1 MRPRN
6 TIIALVV
13 LLLIGGYALTV
24 SFYSK
29 PEETQKLFK
38 VSPDDIAK
46 IELRY
51 PDRDLVIE
59 RKKGG
64 TWRITK
70 PIGAEADQTT
80 ADNLAHAIAECEIT
94 RTVEE
99 KPTDL
104 APFGLGTPQTVVTV
118 TTFDNKKFPGIEI
131 GKLAP
136 VGFSAYI
143 KTTDKPAVM
152 LTSSGFPPGMNKT
165 LDQLRNR
172 ELMTFK
178 VGDVQKLTLQKDTG
192 AAIEVDREG
201 DNWKIVKPVAYPA
214 DSTQVRQ
221 LLSTLVNAKVADF
234 VSDAP
239 ANVTQYGLETPHL
252 TVVVNLGNLP
262 AAQQSLLFGFKQTE
276 QGKDGV
282 YVRRGESAPIYTV
295 HQFVMSGVD
304 KSVLDLR
311 DKTVLNF
318 DPSIVAS
325 AIVKSASGAFALR
338 RGADGKW
345 SVVESGKPAPNL
357 TLGKASGAAADAAV
371 VERFLDE
378 MRELKG
384 VSIIADPMPNAAL
397 FGLDNPA
404 VDITLMGK
412 DGKPIGELKL
422 AKLSVKPAAPL
433 APNEPQAPSVEYYAT
448 ATPGKAVYS
457 LTDFSFSELNKTDQE
472 FLASPPPA
480 SAPSAA
486 AN

>member
-13 LLLIGGYALTV
+13 LVLIGGYALV
-24 SFYSK
+24 VHNYSQT
-29 PEETQKLFK
+29 EETQKLFAVK
-38 VSPDDIAK
+38 PEDIAK

-59 RKKGG
+59 RAKGKP
-64 TWRITK
+64 WRITK
-70 PIGAEADQTT
+70 PIGADADQTT
-80 ADNLAHAIAECEIT
+80 ADNLARAIAECEIT

-104 APFGLGTPQTVVTV
+104 APFGLATPGTVVTI
-118 TTFDNKKFPGIEI
+118 TTFDKKKFPGIEI

-172 ELMTFK
+172 DLMTFK
-178 VGDVQKLTLQKDTG
+178 VDNVQKLTLQKDTG
-192 AAIEVDREG
+192 PPIEVDREG
-201 DNWKIVKPVAYPA
+201 DNWKIVKPANYPA
-214 DSTQVRQ
+214 DGTQVRQ
-221 LLSTLVNAKVADF
+221 LLSTLVNAKVVDF
-234 VSDAP
+234 ISDAP
-239 ANVTQYGLETPHL
+239 TNVTQYGLETPHL
-252 TVVVNLGNLP
+252 TTVVNLVAHGG
-262 AAQQSLLFGFKQTE
+262 ASSESLLFGFKQTE

-282 YVRRGESAPIYTV
+282 FVRRGERAPIYTV

-318 DPSIVAS
+318 DPSAVAS
-325 AIVKSASGAFALR
+325 ASIRSASGAFTLK

-345 SVVESGKPAPNL
+345 SVVDGTKPND
-357 TLGKASGAAADAAV
+357 ADAAV
-371 VERFLDE
+371 VERFLDQ

-384 VSIIADPMPNAAL
+384 LSIIADPMPNAAL
-397 FGLDNPA
+397 FGLDSPA
-404 VDITLMGK
+404 VDITLSGK
-412 DGKPIGELKL
+412 DGKLIGEVRL
-422 AKLSVKPAAPL
+422 AKLSLKAAAPA
-433 APNEPQAPSVEYYAT
+433 APNEPETPRVEYYAT
-448 ATPGKAVYS
+448 ATPGKAVYALS
-457 LTDFSFSELNKTDQE
+457 DFSFSELNKTGQQ
-472 FLASPPPA
+472 FVATPPPA

-486 AN
+486 TK